1 METALA
7 RERGLLR
14 TSEHALTDKETARMA
29 LVTEC
34 EYVFLLN
41 KYGLC
46 TGSRKGAK
54 CGFLLMSNTLV
65 SLLLLV
71 FASSLL
77 LSISPS
83 HLLTFSPSHLSH
95 LLLSSSLFL
104 SSYRL
109 LVFSLVG
116 SLVGSAHKQMITGLR
131 ADLHNTTEQIKAD
144 KATADQDRADA
155 AAAAAAAAI
164 AVEEAEA
171 RQEALEA
178 YVNRFI
184 KRS

>member
-1 METALA
+1 
-7 RERGLLR
+7 
-14 TSEHALTDKETARMA
+14 
-29 LVTEC
+29 
-34 EYVFLLN
+34 
-41 KYGLC
+41 
-46 TGSRKGAK
+46 
-54 CGFLLMSNTLV
+54 MSNTLV
-65 SLLLLV
+65 SLPLLV

-83 HLLTFSPSHLSH
+83 HLLTFSPFS
-95 LLLSSSLFL
+95 SSSLTCSRLLF
-104 SSYRL
+104 SSRL
-109 LVFSLVG
+109 LVF

-144 KATADQDRADA
+144 AATADQDRADA

-184 KRS
+184 TRS